1 MENQDSLKSPIERA
15 GAVGS
20 KTMAKSF
27 LANVFSYMS
36 AALTITGIVAYW
48 FGTDLSMLSLMFNIE
63 NGDLVGMKMIGYIIM
78 FAPLGLVLL
87 MSARFH
93 KFSSVTLVALF
104 IVFSILMGMS
114 MSTIF
119 IQYSLGSIASTFFI
133 TAGTFSIMAFLG
145 YTTKTDLT
153 KFGSILMMGVIG
165 IIIAMVVNMFM
176 QSEMMDYIISG
187 IGVLIFTGLTAY
199 DVQKLK
205 RIGSGV
211 EYGTDETNKLA
222 IMGALNLYLDFIN
235 LFLFLLRFMGNRK

>member
-1 MENQDSLKSPIERA
+1 MENQNNLNSPIERE
-15 GAVGS
+15 GNTNSG
-20 KTMAKSF
+20 TIAKSF
-27 LANVFSYMS
+27 LANVFTYMS
-36 AALTITGIVAYW
+36 AALAITGIVAYW
-48 FGTDLSMLSLMFNIE
+48 FGNDKSLVSLMFSVE
-63 NGDLVGMKMIGYIIM
+63 GGMNFFGYFVM

-93 KFSSVTLVALF
+93 KFSSVALVILF

-114 MSTIF
+114 MSSIF
-119 IQYSLGSIASTFFI
+119 LIYTGGSIFTTFFI
-133 TAGTFSIMAFLG
+133 TAGTFSIMAILG

-165 IIIAMVVNMFM
+165 IIIASVVNMFM
-176 QSEMMDYIISG
+176 HSGTMELIIS
-187 IGVLIFTGLTAY
+187 IAGVLIFTGLTAY

-222 IMGALNLYLDFIN
+222 IMGALSLYLDFIN

>member
-1 MENQDSLKSPIERA
+1 MENKDFIKSPIERNDTIQA
-15 GAVGS
+15 GS
-20 KTMAKSF
+20 IAKSF
-27 LANVFSYMS
+27 LANVFTYMS
-36 AALTITGIVAYW
+36 AALTITGIVAFW
-48 FGTDLSMLSLMFNIE
+48 FGTDLALLSLLFSAE
-63 NGDLVGMKMIGYIIM
+63 GGMNFFGYFVL
-78 FAPLGLVLL
+78 FAPLGLVLI
-87 MSARFH
+87 MSSRFQ

-104 IVFSILMGMS
+104 IAFSILMGMS
-114 MSTIF
+114 MASIF
-119 IQYSLGSIASTFFI
+119 LIYTGGSIFTTFFI
-133 TAGTFSIMAFLG
+133 TAGTFSVMAILG

-165 IIIAMVVNMFM
+165 LIIAMVVNMFM
-176 QSEMMDYIISG
+176 KSEMMEYIISG

-211 EYGTDETNKLA
+211 EYGTDEANKLA

>member
-1 MENQDSLKSPIERA
+1 MENKDFIKSPIEREGTVQT
-15 GAVGS
+15 GA
-20 KTMAKSF
+20 MAKSF
-27 LANVFSYMS
+27 LANVFTYMS
-36 AALTITGIVAYW
+36 AALTITGVVAYW
-48 FGTDLSMLSLMFNIE
+48 FGTDLALLSLMFNAE
-63 NGDLVGMKMIGYIIM
+63 GGMNFFGYFVL
-78 FAPLGLVLL
+78 FAPLGLVLI
-87 MSARFH
+87 MSSRFQ

-114 MSTIF
+114 MSSIF
-119 IQYSLGSIASTFFI
+119 LIYTGGSIFTTFFI
-133 TAGTFSIMAFLG
+133 TAGTFSVMALLG

-165 IIIAMVVNMFM
+165 LIIAMLVNMFM
-176 QSEMMDYIISG
+176 RSEMMEYIISG

-211 EYGTDETNKLA
+211 EYGTDQTNKLA

>member
-1 MENQDSLKSPIERA
+1 MDNNNFTNGPIEREENIGS
-15 GAVGS
+15 GA
-20 KTMAKSF
+20 MAKSF
-27 LANVFSYMS
+27 LSNVFSYMS
-36 AALTITGIVAYW
+36 AALAITGIVAYW
-48 FGTDLSMLSLMFNIE
+48 FGTDSSLLSLMFTIE
-63 NGDLVGMKMIGYIIM
+63 GGMNMFGYIVM

-93 KFSSVTLVALF
+93 KFSSVGLVALF
-104 IVFSILMGMS
+104 IVFAILMGMS
-114 MSTIF
+114 LSTIF
-119 IQYSLGSIASTFFI
+119 IGYTGASIASTFFV
-133 TAGTFSIMAFLG
+133 TAGTFTAMAILG

-165 IIIAMVVNMFM
+165 IIIASIVNMFM
-176 QSEMMDYIISG
+176 HSGTMELIISIG
-187 IGVLIFTGLTAY
+187 GVLIFTGLTAY

-235 LFLFLLRFMGNRK
+235 LFLFLLRFMGDRK

>member
-1 MENQDSLKSPIERA
+1 MENQENIKSPIEREGNKA
-15 GAVGS
+15 GAI
-20 KTMAKSF
+20 AQSF
-27 LANVFSYMS
+27 LANVFTYMS
-36 AALTITGIVAYW
+36 GALTITGIVAYW
-48 FGTDLSMLSLMFNIE
+48 FGNDLSLMALMFTAEGGLNFF
-63 NGDLVGMKMIGYIIM
+63 GYFVM
-78 FAPLGLVLL
+78 FAPLGMVLL

-93 KFSSVTLVALF
+93 KFSSVVLVVLF
-104 IVFSILMGMS
+104 IIFSVLMGMS
-114 MSTIF
+114 MSSIF
-119 IQYSLGSIASTFFI
+119 LIYTGGSIFTTFFI
-133 TAGTFSIMAFLG
+133 TAGTFSVMAFLG

-153 KFGSILMMGVIG
+153 NFGSILMMGVIG

-176 QSEMMDYIISG
+176 QSEMMSYIISG

>member
-1 MENQDSLKSPIERA
+1 
-15 GAVGS
+15 
-20 KTMAKSF
+20 
-27 LANVFSYMS
+27 
-36 AALTITGIVAYW
+36 
-48 FGTDLSMLSLMFNIE
+48 
-63 NGDLVGMKMIGYIIM
+63 
-78 FAPLGLVLL
+78 
-87 MSARFH
+87 
-93 KFSSVTLVALF
+93 
-104 IVFSILMGMS
+104 

-119 IQYSLGSIASTFFI
+119 IRYSLGSISSTFFI

-165 IIIAMVVNMFM
+165 IIIAMVVNIFM
-176 QSEMMDYIISG
+176 QSEIMGYIISG

-211 EYGTDETNKLA
+211 EFGTDETNKLA

-235 LFLFLLRFMGNRK
+235 LFLFLLRFMGGRK